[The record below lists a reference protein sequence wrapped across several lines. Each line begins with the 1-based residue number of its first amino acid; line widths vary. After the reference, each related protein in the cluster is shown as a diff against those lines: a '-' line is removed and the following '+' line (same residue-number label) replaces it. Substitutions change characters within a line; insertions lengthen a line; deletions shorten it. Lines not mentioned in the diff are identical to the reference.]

1 MAFKMKG
8 HTLPGP
14 YQKKGDPEKELMK
27 EEIRA
32 AMDNAMPTA
41 EINLDESISDN
52 TRKYLGKMSGKTAAE
67 RKAMQKERLGVYQ
80 HSDDGT
86 GSPGRIRSTD
96 EAAENLRAV
105 NSAAEII
112 HRGDGNYGQNWA
124 TREDKRTTTVQRKS
138 PAKMK
143 KSAAKKKKKY

>member
-1 MAFKMKG
+1 MTVQG
-8 HTLPGP
+8 LIVG
-14 YQKKGDPEKELMK
+14 
-27 EEIRA
+27 I
-32 AMDNAMPTA
+32 
-41 EINLDESISDN
+41 LDATN
-52 TRKYLGKMSGKTAAE
+52 
-67 RKAMQKERLGVYQ
+67 
-80 HSDDGT
+80 
-86 GSPGRIRSTD
+86 

-124 TREDKRTTTVQRKS
+124 TREDERTTKVQRKS